1 MVDTIY
7 AASTVG
13 LPSAIAIIRLSGPQ
27 TRFAIETI
35 TGSCPEPRYAAY
47 RVLKNPDDQT
57 PIDRGLVLW
66 FPGPESFTGEDSGEF
81 QVHGSRAVVEALLG
95 ILRSLPGLRIAE
107 AGEFTYRAF
116 LNGKMDLTA
125 VEGLADLIAAE
136 TETQRRQAL
145 RQGEGRLGTL
155 YDIWRK
161 DIVHARAMIEAELDF
176 ADEEDVPG
184 SASDQI
190 WPVLKN
196 LGDAIRDHCAQ
207 STRAQAIRSGLSVV
221 LQGHPNAGKSSLLN
235 ALSKREAAIVSEE
248 AGTTRDVVTVNMNL
262 GGYLFAVSDTAGIRE
277 AGSLIEAEGVKRAVA
292 AGRAADLILWLRDG
306 DADGPDGFVPGYND
320 TQEAT
325 VPLWTLKSKSDLIDS
340 DRKRPYADADPG
352 ADMYVSARNGE
363 GLKTLES
370 RLIAFAQSQC
380 GTGME
385 DLSTRTRH
393 FQELEI
399 TISALAAA
407 IGNDKDPIEMRAE
420 ELRKASD
427 SLGRLTG
434 RIDVEEL
441 LGVIFSEF
449 CVGK

>member
-7 AASTVG
+7 AASTAG

-35 TGSCPEPRYAAY
+35 AGSCPEPRYAAY
-47 RVLKNPDDQT
+47 RVLRNPDDQT

-95 ILRSLPGLRIAE
+95 ILRALPGLRIAE

-136 TETQRRQAL
+136 TEAQRRQAL
-145 RQGEGRLGTL
+145 RQGDGRLGNL
-155 YDIWRK
+155 YDSWRK

-184 SASDQI
+184 GASDQI
-190 WPVLKN
+190 WPKLKQ
-196 LGDAIRDHCAQ
+196 LECAIRDHCAQ

-221 LQGHPNAGKSSLLN
+221 LQGRPNAGKSSLLN
-235 ALSKREAAIVSEE
+235 ALSKREAAIVSDE

-262 GGYLFAVSDTAGIRE
+262 GGYLFSVSDTAGIRE
-277 AGSLIEAEGVKRAVA
+277 AGSQVEAEGVKRAVA
-292 AGRAADLILWLRDG
+292 AGRAADLILWLKDG
-306 DADGPDGFVPGYND
+306 EEGEPDGLANGND
-320 TQEAT
+320 DLEETT
-325 VPLWTLKSKSDLIDS
+325 VPVWMLRSKSDLIDS
-340 DRKRPYADADPG
+340 EQKQPEADV
-352 ADMYVSARNGE
+352 DMHVSAKDGD
-363 GLKTLES
+363 GLNRLEN

-393 FQELEI
+393 FQELEAVVG
-399 TISALAAA
+399 ALATA
-407 IGNDKDPIEMRAE
+407 IGNAEDPIEMRAE

>member
-7 AASTVG
+7 AASTAG

-81 QVHGSRAVVEALLG
+81 QVHGSRAVVDALLG

-136 TETQRRQAL
+136 TEAQRRQAL
-145 RQGEGRLGTL
+145 RQGEGRLGSL
-155 YDIWRK
+155 YDSWRK

-184 SASDQI
+184 GASDRI
-190 WPVLKN
+190 WPELKR
-196 LGDAIRDHCAQ
+196 LECDIRDHCAQ
-207 STRAQAIRSGLSVV
+207 STRAQTIRSGLSVV
-221 LQGHPNAGKSSLLN
+221 LQGRPNAGKSSLLN
-235 ALSKREAAIVSEE
+235 ALSRREAAIVSDE

-262 GGYLFAVSDTAGIRE
+262 GGYLFSVSDTAGIRE
-277 AGSLIEAEGVKRAVA
+277 AGSLVEVEGVKRAVA
-292 AGRAADLILWLRDG
+292 AGRAADLILWLKDG
-306 DADGPDGFVPGYND
+306 VESGLDGLAHGNGDPEE
-320 TQEAT
+320 TT
-325 VPLWTLKSKSDLIDS
+325 VPVWMLMSKSDLIDS
-340 DRKRPYADADPG
+340 ERKQPMSDEG
-352 ADMYVSARNGE
+352 LYVSAKNGE
-363 GLKTLES
+363 GLNSLEN

-380 GTGME
+380 GTGMD

-393 FQELEI
+393 FQELEA
-399 TISALAAA
+399 TVGALATA
-407 IGNDKDPIEMRAE
+407 IGNVEDPIEMRAE